1 MDIYRDAN
9 KGYLFIV
16 ETLIALLAVVTL
28 QGFVLGKLDLL
39 TVFLGK
45 LKFASVTDFSLN
57 KLPRESFIVWGL
69 KTPREQKN
77 VLCISLDNYQRC
89 QPLEISNLGIFV
101 TRITPL
107 PHLAQSTTYLP
118 LLALSTTPPPN
129 THPLSFKL
137 CFLGN
142 PRCIN
147 ALRNGETR
155 LKN

>member
-1 MDIYRDAN
+1 MVDIYRDAN

-57 KLPRESFIVWGL
+57 KLPRESFIVRGL

-89 QPLEISNLGIFV
+89 QPLEI
-101 TRITPL
+101 
-107 PHLAQSTTYLP
+107 
-118 LLALSTTPPPN
+118 
-129 THPLSFKL
+129 
-137 CFLGN
+137 
-142 PRCIN
+142 
-147 ALRNGETR
+147 
-155 LKN
+155 